1 MNDLTLLNELEQK
14 VVGLISALKS
24 EREKNTNSNGKV
36 VESQKLSKIEDLVK
50 NMIKI
55 LDDLEGAK

>member
-14 VVGLISALKS
+14 IVGLVSALKS
-24 EREKNTNSNGKV
+24 ERQKNSGSNNKV
-36 VESQKLSKIEDLVK
+36 IESQKLSKIEDHVK

>member
-14 VVGLISALKS
+14 IIGLVTALKS
-24 EREKNTNSNGKV
+24 ERDKNMSNNDKV
-36 VESQKLSKIEDLVK
+36 IESQKLSKIEEHVN

-55 LDDLEGAK
+55 LDEEGKSK

>member
-14 VVGLISALKS
+14 IVGLVSALKS
-24 EREKNTNSNGKV
+24 EREKNSDSNNKV
-36 VESQKLSKIEDLVK
+36 IESQKLSKIEDHVK

-55 LDDLEGAK
+55 LDDLEGDK

>member
-14 VVGLISALKS
+14 IVGLVSALKS
-24 EREKNTNSNGKV
+24 EREKNSDSNNKV
-36 VESQKLSKIEDLVK
+36 MESQKLSKIEDHVK
-50 NMIKI
+50 NMKKI